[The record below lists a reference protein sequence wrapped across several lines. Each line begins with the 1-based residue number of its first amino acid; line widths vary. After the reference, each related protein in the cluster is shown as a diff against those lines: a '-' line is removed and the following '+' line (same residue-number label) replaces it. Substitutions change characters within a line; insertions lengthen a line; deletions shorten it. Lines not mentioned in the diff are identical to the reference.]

1 MGKVV
6 WGPPERNKDAI
17 LAVLTRVLPARG
29 TLLEVASG
37 TGQHIVHFAANLPQ
51 LDFVPSDVDPENRS
65 SIEAFVA
72 DAKLANLRFP
82 LALDVRAPDWGVGR
96 VQAIFNANMVHITPW
111 DCTEGLVRGAARH
124 LDAGGVFVVYGPY
137 RVGGSHTAPSN
148 AAFDTEMRSRDPRF
162 GVRDVEALVALG
174 EAEGFEFR
182 ERVSMPANNQ
192 TLVFV
197 RGPVR

>member
-1 MGKVV
+1 
-6 WGPPERNKDAI
+6 
-17 LAVLTRVLPARG
+17 
-29 TLLEVASG
+29 VASG

-51 LDFVPSDVDPENRS
+51 LHFVPSDVDPENRN

-72 DAKLANLRFP
+72 DAKLSNLRSP
-82 LALDVRAPDWGVGR
+82 LALDVKAPDWGIGR

-111 DCTEGLVRGAARH
+111 DCAEGLVRGAARH
-124 LDAGGVFVVYGPY
+124 LDAGGVLVLYGPY

-148 AAFDTEMRSRDPRF
+148 AAFDAEMRSRDPRF

-182 ERVSMPANNQ
+182 ERVPMPANNQ
-192 TLVFV
+192 TLIFV
-197 RGPVR
+197 RGRVGP